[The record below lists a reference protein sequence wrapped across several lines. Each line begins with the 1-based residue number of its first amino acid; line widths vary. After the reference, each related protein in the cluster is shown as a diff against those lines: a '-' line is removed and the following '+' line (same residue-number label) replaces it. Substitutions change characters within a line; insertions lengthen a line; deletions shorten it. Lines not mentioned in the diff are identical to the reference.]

1 MVKLKKIK
9 NQKFSSFQGQFDLEY
24 QKQYFPPRL
33 GGGDIINPECLFK
46 LTFNLRY
53 NNHNK
58 QVYYINNSIF

>member
-9 NQKFSSFQGQFDLEY
+9 NQKFCSFQGQFDLEY
-24 QKQYFPPRL
+24 QKQYVSPRL

>member
-1 MVKLKKIK
+1 M
-9 NQKFSSFQGQFDLEY
+9 S
-24 QKQYFPPRL
+24 PPDRGG